1 MNRSAEQQQTNP
13 LREGLS
19 TRAVPQPCS
28 IVIFGATGDLTHRKL
43 IPALYNLADDGELPP
58 AAVIIGFARRPKS
71 DDDFRKEMEEAVR
84 KFSRQAVRDEI
95 WKTFSQSLFY
105 HQSEF
110 GDEAGYKRLSERLS
124 EIDKNH
130 GTRGN
135 RLFYLAA
142 GPDQFEPILKHL
154 KAAGLN
160 QTCKGSWAR
169 IIIEKPFGTDLA
181 SARELNRIVRNS
193 FSEEQTYR
201 IDHFLGKET
210 AQNILVLRFAN
221 AIFAP
226 LWNTHYIDHLQITAA
241 ETLGVEARAGYYE
254 TAGALRDMVQNH
266 LLQLLCLVAMEPPTD
281 LSADSIRDE
290 KVKVVR
296 SLRRWSPED
305 IVANVVRGQYTKGAI
320 HGDPVADYRQEQN
333 VNPDSQ
339 TETFVALRLF
349 IDDWRWAD
357 VPVYMRVG
365 KRLPKSATEISIHFK
380 KAPPVLFNKDL
391 HDLNVLVI
399 RIQPDEGIS
408 LRIHAKVP
416 GTSFRIEPVKMD
428 FHYGTSFGKAS
439 PEAYERLLLDAMSGD
454 ATLFARRDEVEE
466 AWAYIDPIEEAWHAK
481 KNAPGFARILK
492 AVDPRKIKDRQAL
505 AALPVTRKSD
515 LAALQKAEPPL
526 GGLNATPA
534 EKMAKL
540 FMSPG
545 PLYEPEGRSANW
557 WRTARGLCAAGFRA
571 GDRVLNTFAY
581 HFTPAGSMLESGALA
596 LGCTVVPGGV
606 GQTEM
611 QVAAIAHLKLT
622 GYIGTPSF
630 LKLIVEKAGELQ
642 ADISTLR
649 RASVGAEYLPPAL
662 RAAMGERGIQVTQTY
677 GTADLGLIARPGRK
691 ADRGHDPRR
700 GPAAGDRAARYRCS
714 GAGG

>member
-305 IVANVVRGQYTKGAI
+305 IAANVVRGQYTKGAI

-466 AWAYIDPIEEAWHAK
+466 AWAYIDPIEEAWHVK
-481 KNAPGFARILK
+481 KNAP
-492 AVDPRKIKDRQAL
+492 
-505 AALPVTRKSD
+505 
-515 LAALQKAEPPL
+515 E
-526 GGLNATPA
+526 
-534 EKMAKL
+534 L
-540 FMSPG
+540 FF
-545 PLYEPEGRSANW
+545 Y
-557 WRTARGLCAAGFRA
+557 
-571 GDRVLNTFAY
+571 
-581 HFTPAGSMLESGALA
+581 PAGSWGPEAADDLLA
-596 LGCTVVPGGV
+596 RDGR
-606 GQTEM
+606 
-611 QVAAIAHLKLT
+611 AW
-622 GYIGTPSF
+622 
-630 LKLIVEKAGELQ
+630 
-642 ADISTLR
+642 R
-649 RASVGAEYLPPAL
+649 RL
-662 RAAMGERGIQVTQTY
+662 
-677 GTADLGLIARPGRK
+677 
-691 ADRGHDPRR
+691 
-700 GPAAGDRAARYRCS
+700 
-714 GAGG
+714 